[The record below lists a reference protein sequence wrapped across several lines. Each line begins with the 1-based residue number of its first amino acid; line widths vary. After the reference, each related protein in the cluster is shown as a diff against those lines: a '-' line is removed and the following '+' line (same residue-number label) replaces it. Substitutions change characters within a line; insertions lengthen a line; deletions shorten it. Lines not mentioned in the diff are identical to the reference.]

1 MRKPL
6 NCHLELADE
15 QATDELGI
23 AITAALPEG
32 FAGWSILLQGD
43 LGAGKS
49 TLARAM
55 LRALGHKGRV
65 PSPTYTLVEPYQ
77 FSRGDVYHIDL
88 YRIAGAEE
96 LEFLGWSDLSNG
108 LKLIEWPERVPFLTR
123 EADLLVELAYS
134 GKGRVA
140 ELSGLSE
147 RGMDLLTRLLAATD
161 NPVTS

>member
-6 NCHLELADE
+6 NRRLELADE
-15 QATDELGI
+15 QATDELGMAI
-23 AITAALPEG
+23 AAALPES

-49 TLARAM
+49 TLARAL

-96 LEFLGWSDLSNG
+96 LEFLGWTDLSDG
-108 LKLIEWPERVPFLTR
+108 LKLIEWPERVPFLAG

-147 RGMDLLTRLLAATD
+147 RGKDLLTRLPGATD
-161 NPVTS
+161 NLVTS

>member
-1 MRKPL
+1 LRKSL
-6 NCHLELADE
+6 NRTLELADE

-23 AITAALPEG
+23 AIATALPEG

-55 LRALGHKGRV
+55 LRALGHQGRV

-108 LKLIEWPERVPFLTR
+108 LKLIEWPERVPFLSSD
-123 EADLLVELAYS
+123 ADLLVQLAYR
-134 GKGRVA
+134 GVGRVA

-147 RGMDLLTRLLAATD
+147 RGTDLLARLPAPAD